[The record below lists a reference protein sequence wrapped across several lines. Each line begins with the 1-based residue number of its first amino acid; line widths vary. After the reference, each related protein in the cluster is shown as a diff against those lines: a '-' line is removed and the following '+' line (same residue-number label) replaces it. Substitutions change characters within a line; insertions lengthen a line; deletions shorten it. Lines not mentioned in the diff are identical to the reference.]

1 MVQVDE
7 PVPVREKSF
16 AARPVT
22 DWVKMRLQV
31 RDEELVRVVVGANE
45 ETEGP
50 RDVIVTQPWEEF
62 DPLVRLISDPEK

>member
-22 DWVKMRLQV
+22 VWVKMRLYV
-31 RDEELVRVVVGANE
+31 RDEELVRVVVGAKE

-50 RDVIVTQPWEEF
+50 RDVMVTEPF
-62 DPLVRLISDPEK
+62 